1 MIQEAAKCIASDN
14 LELACVRLQ
23 TEAVRRA
30 FKKIDEALE
39 GEYRKRCQCRK
50 DGHRFTNPMVQQ
62 IQADLPEPLR
72 QHAGGCTAQQF
83 TVYTQFGKNIPA
95 SLPMPSAL
103 PTIPTLNTQLPGMRT
118 EQEKWNNFEHSSFSR
133 TPDLQV
139 RHQLKIFLQK

>member
-72 QHAGGCTAQQF
+72 QHAGGCTAQ
-83 TVYTQFGKNIPA
+83 KRIPLSRHEERLA
-95 SLPMPSAL
+95 VSKRVLVTTAEARTKTLAAKSVSETKV
-103 PTIPTLNTQLPGMRT
+103 PTTRSTKSEWR
-118 EQEKWNNFEHSSFSR
+118 
-133 TPDLQV
+133 
-139 RHQLKIFLQK
+139 